1 MKKIFI
7 IMFFLLSFG
16 LFACEKRKTGLVI
29 NKLLTPDRGFNNNL
43 LELKNSGKTDIKL
56 RDYKVAIYPAGDPDD
71 KEEITLK
78 DITLKPGQV
87 YRIGVDKEN
96 ATFSDKIKDKIDQ
109 WDENLSRKSN
119 ACVAI
124 LKNKKIVDIVGT
136 LDEDYNFSEYAT
148 LVRFK
153 DRIMQA
159 TKFDPTDY
167 CYFKSEYYDI
177 FLEEMKYTYDEILK
191 GPKLSEIIK
200 NEGLK
205 VLKSSVDSEKLEFLT
220 DVENNTNSKKII
232 KVSVSRYIDGDT
244 TEFSNLEGEVNGKS
258 VNYSRVRYQG
268 LDTPESQRTKHIDY
282 EPYGK
287 IASAVTKYILKN
299 SSKSGI
305 YVQISGEGPT
315 VEGNGRSL
323 LLVWTDKSFVPFTL
337 IKNGLAKFRMDNI
350 KSTEIFYNNISLRN
364 YLKMAEFYAISKKL
378 NLWSKKNDPTYDYK
392 KGEYKSGVTEDT
404 IDVHKFANLKD
415 YE

>member
-1 MKKIFI
+1 MI
-7 IMFFLLSFG
+7 
-16 LFACEKRKTGLVI
+16 
-29 NKLLTPDRGFNNNL
+29 
-43 LELKNSGKTDIKL
+43 
-56 RDYKVAIYPAGDPDD
+56 
-71 KEEITLK
+71 

-96 ATFSDKIKDKIDQ
+96 ATFSDKVKDKIDQ

-136 LDEDYNFSEYAT
+136 LDEDANFSEYAT

-153 DRIMQA
+153 DRIMQS

-177 FLEEMKYTYDEILK
+177 FLQEMSYTYDEILK

-205 VLKSSVDSEKLEFLT
+205 ILKSSVDSEKLEFLT

-244 TEFSNLEGEVNGKS
+244 TEFSNLEGEINGKS

-404 IDVHKFANLKD
+404 IDVHKFADLKD